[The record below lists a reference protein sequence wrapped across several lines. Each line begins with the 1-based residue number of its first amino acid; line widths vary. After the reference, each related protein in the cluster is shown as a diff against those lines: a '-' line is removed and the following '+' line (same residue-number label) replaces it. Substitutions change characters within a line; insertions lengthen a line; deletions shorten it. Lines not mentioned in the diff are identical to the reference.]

1 MAPGRG
7 PHAMPAHPTRTTVRT
22 TQSMETKANYVLIGA
37 FTILV
42 SLLLLLF
49 ALWAAKYSSE
59 KSWREYAVIFNEPV
73 TGLSEGSSVQY
84 NGISVGTV
92 ETLRL
97 APDDPRRVLAQ
108 LRLQADAPIKADT
121 RAKIS
126 MTGITGSPIIQLT
139 GGSPGSPSLVDVDHS
154 EIPVIQTEASAL
166 QNIADTA
173 NRLVARMDQVLS
185 EENVKRVSATLAN
198 IESMTGSIADQR
210 EDLRALIVNAR
221 KSSEQLEATLRTTN
235 GAVESLDRELVRKLP
250 GLIAKL
256 DSTLGK
262 LDSAATGANGIL
274 TENRAAINSFAND
287 GLAQLGPTLGE
298 LRSLVRD
305 LRRISDRLE
314 GGPAGY
320 LLGRD
325 APKEFEPK

>member
-1 MAPGRG
+1 
-7 PHAMPAHPTRTTVRT
+7 
-22 TQSMETKANYVLIGA
+22 METKANYVLIGA
-37 FTILV
+37 FTIIASV
-42 SLLLLLF
+42 FLLLF

-59 KSWREYAVIFNEPV
+59 KTWREYAVIFNEPV

-97 APDDPRRVLAQ
+97 APDDPRRVLAR
-108 LRLQADAPIKADT
+108 LRLQADTPVKVDT
-121 RAKIS
+121 RAK
-126 MTGITGSPIIQLT
+126 MTMPSLTGTPIIQLT
-139 GGSPGSPSLVDVDHS
+139 GGSPGSPLLTDVDNR

-185 EENVKRVSATLAN
+185 EDNVKRVANTLAN
-198 IESMTGSIADQR
+198 IEAMTGSIADQR
-210 EDLRALIVNAR
+210 EDLRALIINAQQ
-221 KSSEQLEATLRTTN
+221 SSEQLAATLRTSN
-235 GAVESLDRELVRKLP
+235 RAVNDIDRELVRKLP
-250 GLIAKL
+250 GLVGKL

-274 TENRAAINSFAND
+274 TENRAAISSFAND
-287 GLAQLGPTLGE
+287 GLAQLGPTLAE
-298 LRSLVRD
+298 LRTLVRD
-305 LRRISDRLE
+305 LRRISDRLD
-314 GGPAGY
+314 GNPARY

-325 APKEFEPK
+325 APKEFEPQ

>member
-1 MAPGRG
+1 
-7 PHAMPAHPTRTTVRT
+7 
-22 TQSMETKANYVLIGA
+22 METKANYVLIGA
-37 FTILV
+37 FTIIV
-42 SLLLLLF
+42 SVFLLLF

-59 KSWREYAVIFNEPV
+59 KTWREYAVIFNEPV

-97 APDDPRRVLAQ
+97 APDDPRRVLAK
-108 LRLQADAPIKADT
+108 LRLQADTPVKADT
-121 RAKIS
+121 RAKITMPS
-126 MTGITGSPIIQLT
+126 LTGTPIIQLT
-139 GGSPGSPSLVDVDHS
+139 GGSPGSPSLADVDNR

-185 EENVKRVSATLAN
+185 EDNVKRVANTLAN
-198 IESMTGSIADQR
+198 IESMTGAIADQR
-210 EDLRALIVNAR
+210 EDLRALIINAR
-221 KSSEQLEATLRTTN
+221 QSSEQLAVTLKTTN
-235 GAVESLDRELVRKLP
+235 RALEDVDRELVRKLP
-250 GLIAKL
+250 GLIGKL

-274 TENRAAINSFAND
+274 TENRAAISSFAND
-287 GLAQLGPTLGE
+287 GLAQLGPTLAE
-298 LRSLVRD
+298 LRMLVRD
-305 LRRISDRLE
+305 LRRISDRLDNN
-314 GGPAGY
+314 PTRY

>member
-1 MAPGRG
+1 
-7 PHAMPAHPTRTTVRT
+7 
-22 TQSMETKANYVLIGA
+22 METKANYVLIGA

-59 KSWREYAVIFNEPV
+59 KSWQEYAVVFNEPV

-92 ETLRL
+92 DTLRL
-97 APDDPRRVLAQ
+97 APDDPRRVLAR
-108 LRLQADAPIKADT
+108 LRLQADTPVKADT
-121 RAKIS
+121 RAKITMPS
-126 MTGITGSPIIQLT
+126 LTGTPIIQLT
-139 GGSPGSPSLVDVDHS
+139 GGSPGSPALADVDRR

-185 EENVKRVSATLAN
+185 EDNVKRVSNTLAN
-198 IESMTGSIADQR
+198 LEAMTGSIADQR
-210 EDLRALIVNAR
+210 EDLRALIINAR
-221 KSSEQLEATLRTTN
+221 QSSEQLAATLQTTN
-235 GAVESLDRELVRKLP
+235 RAVESVDRELVQKLP
-250 GLIAKL
+250 GLVGKL

-262 LDSAATGANGIL
+262 LDSAATGANGIV
-274 TENRAAINSFAND
+274 TENRAAISSFAND
-287 GLAQLGPTLGE
+287 GLAQLGPTLAE
-298 LRSLVRD
+298 LRLLVRD
-305 LRRISDRLE
+305 LRRISDRIDSS
-314 GGPAGY
+314 PARY

-325 APKEFEPK
+325 APKEFEPQ